1 MRQPIILI
9 SIFMIFSFCTNKTKE
24 EIFWRWFEKN
34 NLRYLENVDSTLLRE
49 SLFDDIDVEL
59 KRVHKEL
66 TFEFE
71 PKNKNGC
78 RALTISADGIK
89 ENFSAVIKLVESAP
103 EIKNWK
109 INAFRQ
115 RVPGDDLIITLG
127 DFKISYSDIFFKYT
141 EEDDKIGVD
150 LFIKNY
156 DGSAT
161 THHAVYLL
169 FDSLI
174 GEYDTETI
182 ISGISWSRLDESE
195 DTDLLPFIKLRDV
208 IDKKK

>member
-1 MRQPIILI
+1 
-9 SIFMIFSFCTNKTKE
+9 MIFSFCTNKTKE

-34 NLRYLENVDSTLLRE
+34 NFRYLEDVDNTLLRE
-49 SLFDDIDVEL
+49 SLFNDIDVEL

-71 PKNKNGC
+71 PIDKNGC
-78 RALTISADGIK
+78 RTLTISADGLK
-89 ENFSAVIKLVESAP
+89 ENFPAVMKLVESAP
-103 EIKNWK
+103 KIKNWK

-115 RVPGDDLIITLG
+115 RVPGDYLEISLG

-141 EEDDKIGVD
+141 EDDTKIGVE
-150 LFIKNY
+150 LFIKDYN
-156 DGSAT
+156 GT
-161 THHAVYLL
+161 GQIQNAVYLL

-182 ISGISWSRLDESE
+182 ISWINWSRLDESE
-195 DTDLLPFIKLRDV
+195 TADLLPFIKLREV
-208 IDKKK
+208 IDNKKK